1 MSKVEGRYWTE
12 AEKTYARM
20 VKDFE
25 KTVGGVLFYGL
36 IRPYVRALIEANQR
50 ERAVEAVEFLRK
62 RKVLDLSPGSILAG
76 EMSKLLGRF
85 N

>member
-1 MSKVEGRYWTE
+1 MAKVEARNWTE
-12 AEKTYARM
+12 AEKTYERM

-25 KTVGGVLFYGL
+25 KTAGGELFYGL

-76 EMSKLLGRF
+76 EMRKLLGRF